1 MSNVEKNEQ
10 IVIAD
15 LVDQIK
21 KDFDEK
27 KAAVWL
33 KFVESLSS
41 NEKKNLAKVDIYD
54 KMKQAYV
61 SHGESVFKS
70 WNDHLR
76 PCLKHEL
83 CSCVSRMKKEL
94 GGARGGMG
102 VEFW

>member
-1 MSNVEKNEQ
+1 MSNVENKQ

-27 KAAVWL
+27 KAVAWL
-33 KFVESLSS
+33 KFVESLSPK
-41 NEKKNLAKVDIYD
+41 EKKNLANVNTYFM
-54 KMKQAYV
+54 MKQAHV
-61 SHGESVFKS
+61 SHGDSVFQP
-70 WNDHLR
+70 WNNHLR